1 MNFRAI
7 FLSMQRV
14 LGIFSRRE
22 NDVVELIKQAPSSLS
37 PFAQIVGDQKYTVP
51 DHPNLEVLKF
61 IEYPTRPAGIQTFN
75 EQSILSLYRDK
86 LHSISM
92 MLAISDGDIRE
103 DAFTFTNLVLKPL
116 IEYIRWIHLL
126 PASENHH
133 HNGIGGLLSHSLE
146 VAMIS
151 LKMPIILNCAR
162 LGIRMKK
169 SFAEKSISMPLLS
182 VVLCMMPGRY
192 MT

>member
-22 NDVVELIKQAPSSLS
+22 NDVVELIKQDPSSLS

-103 DAFTFTNLVLKPL
+103 DAFTFTNLGNDSNLL
-116 IEYIRWIHLL
+116 IVFYVQI
-126 PASENHH
+126 
-133 HNGIGGLLSHSLE
+133 
-146 VAMIS
+146 
-151 LKMPIILNCAR
+151 MPDDFVMQLHR
-162 LGIRMKK
+162 
-169 SFAEKSISMPLLS
+169 F
-182 VVLCMMPGRY
+182 
-192 MT
+192 

>member
-22 NDVVELIKQAPSSLS
+22 NDVVELIKQDPSSLS

-75 EQSILSLYRDK
+75 EQSILSLYRG
-86 LHSISM
+86 
-92 MLAISDGDIRE
+92 ARRIR
-103 DAFTFTNLVLKPL
+103 
-116 IEYIRWIHLL
+116 
-126 PASENHH
+126 
-133 HNGIGGLLSHSLE
+133 
-146 VAMIS
+146 
-151 LKMPIILNCAR
+151 
-162 LGIRMKK
+162 KK
-169 SFAEKSISMPLLS
+169 SYAKVFRASVRAETSRL
-182 VVLCMMPGRY
+182 
-192 MT
+192 

>member
-22 NDVVELIKQAPSSLS
+22 NDVVELIKQDPSSLS

-103 DAFTFTNLVLKPL
+103 DAFTFTNLGDDSNLL
-116 IEYIRWIHLL
+116 IVFYVQI
-126 PASENHH
+126 
-133 HNGIGGLLSHSLE
+133 
-146 VAMIS
+146 
-151 LKMPIILNCAR
+151 MPDDFVMQLHR
-162 LGIRMKK
+162 
-169 SFAEKSISMPLLS
+169 F
-182 VVLCMMPGRY
+182 
-192 MT
+192 

>member
-1 MNFRAI
+1 MNFRAL

-14 LGIFSRRE
+14 FGIFSRRE
-22 NDVVELIKQAPSSLS
+22 NDVSELMMKDAANFS
-37 PFAQIVGDQKYTVP
+37 PFAQIIGEQKYTVP
-51 DHPNLEVLKF
+51 DHPNPEVLKF

-133 HNGIGGLLSHSLE
+133 HNGIGGLVML
-146 VAMIS
+146 
-151 LKMPIILNCAR
+151 PT
-162 LGIRMKK
+162 
-169 SFAEKSISMPLLS
+169 
-182 VVLCMMPGRY
+182 Y
-192 MT
+192 